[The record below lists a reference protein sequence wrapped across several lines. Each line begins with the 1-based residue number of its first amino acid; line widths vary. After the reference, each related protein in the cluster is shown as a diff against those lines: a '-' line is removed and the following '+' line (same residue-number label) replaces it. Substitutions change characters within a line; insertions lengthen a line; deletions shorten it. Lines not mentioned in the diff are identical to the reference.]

1 MVTIKPSSDITKPEP
16 KELNSRSDGSDRG
29 ILNGKLKK
37 SSIDGTSGPVCSIT
51 PVVEI
56 LTTDGDTLSAKSE
69 NVSGPVKANV
79 MIIPFRYKNRD
90 NGKIKYFFI
99 IRLQTTAL

>member
-56 LTTDGDTLSAKSE
+56 FTTDGDTLSAKSE
-69 NVSGPVKANV
+69 NVSGPVKAKA
-79 MIIPFRYKNRD
+79 MIMPFKYKNRD
-90 NGKIKYFFI
+90 NGKIKYLLI
-99 IRLQTTAL
+99 IQSQTTAL

>member
-1 MVTIKPSSDITKPEP
+1 LVTIKPSLDITKPEP
-16 KELNSRSDGSDRG
+16 KELNSRSEGSDRG

-56 LTTDGDTLSAKSE
+56 LTTEGDTLSAKSE
-69 NVSGPVKANV
+69 NVSGPVNASVITILFK
-79 MIIPFRYKNRD
+79 YKNRD
-90 NGKIKYFFI
+90 NGNKKYFLI
-99 IRLQTTAL
+99 IQSQTTAL

>member
-1 MVTIKPSSDITKPEP
+1 MPSVNVTCISDAFSTTWLLVTIKPSSDITKPEP
-16 KELNSRSDGSDRG
+16 NELNSRSDGSDLG

-69 NVSGPVKANV
+69 NVSGPVKADVSN
-79 MIIPFRYKNRD
+79 ILLK
-90 NGKIKYFFI
+90 
-99 IRLQTTAL
+99 